1 MSLGDHPMEY
11 TLDYFDTGERIFRPG
26 ESVYV
31 NKVVEQVQSHLH
43 AHDYIEIAYVASGCG
58 IHRLGDAEYK
68 VARGDLFLINYRI
81 PHEFRS
87 FTDMSEPPL
96 VVCNCIF
103 KPEFIDCS
111 LLNCRDFAKV
121 AHHSLFRSL
130 FPEEDKSCSDI
141 ILLNCDNRA
150 IGELYEKMLIE
161 YNLRDT
167 GYIEML
173 RAYVIEL
180 FVTIFRS
187 FGTGRTES
195 VIERQHRE
203 MIARAIA
210 YLKHNYSQEV
220 KLEDLSMMSF
230 LSRNYFC
237 RLFKQ
242 HTGVTV
248 SEYIQKVRM
257 DEACRLLRETA
268 GKVIDIAADVG
279 YSDIKFF
286 NTVFKRQTGKTPGAY
301 RKG

>member
-1 MSLGDHPMEY
+1 MDY

-26 ESVYV
+26 EAVFV
-31 NKVVEQVQSHLH
+31 NKVEEQKVSHLH

-58 IHRLGDAEYK
+58 IHRLGNGEYN

-87 FTDMSEPPL
+87 FSDTSEPPL

-103 KPEFIDCS
+103 KPEFIGCS
-111 LLNCRDFAKV
+111 LLNCRDFAQV

-130 FPEEDKSCSDI
+130 FPEEDEACSDI
-141 ILLNCDNRA
+141 MLLNCDNPA

-161 YNLRDT
+161 YSLCDT
-167 GYIEML
+167 GYIEIL

-180 FVTIFRS
+180 FVTIFR
-187 FGTGRTES
+187 TIKKEKTES
-195 VIERQHRE
+195 CIERQRRE
-203 MIARAIA
+203 MIEKAIT
-210 YLKHNYSQEV
+210 YLRNNYSQEV

-257 DEACRLLRETA
+257 EEACRLLRETS

-286 NTVFKRQTGKTPGAY
+286 NTVFKRQTGKTPREY